1 MLRREGSMTSLAMP
15 HLKAE
20 QVALEQE
27 ASTSI
32 AVRWEISWVSSL
44 VECLAAEAGE
54 TAMDLEGE
62 PM

>member
-1 MLRREGSMTSLAMP
+1 MTSLAMP

-20 QVALEQE
+20 QVALEQV

-32 AVRWEISWVSSL
+32 SVIWEISSVISL

-54 TAMDLEGE
+54 TAMDQEGA